1 MQYAFGWHYLMHNKH
16 TQPNRGF
23 RTAIIMQK
31 IATGPKVSPCQWRD
45 FNENAIC
52 FQKFT
57 IPDIRTPVWC
67 HYLSKLALQWILKPI
82 NTRKL
87 LQKGPLSVTW
97 CILISHCSSPFICQL
112 FKNRARSGISFG
124 LYIFISSFSF
134 IQATLT
140 ARSADAVLRNLNWYI
155 KCQQSKQMK
164 ITTKLRGR
172 GKCL

>member
-1 MQYAFGWHYLMHNKH
+1 MQYAFGWHYRMHNKH

-23 RTAIIMQK
+23 KAAIIMQK
-31 IATGPKVSPCQWRD
+31 IATGLKVSPCQWRD

-52 FQKFT
+52 FQKIT

-97 CILISHCSSPFICQL
+97 CILISHCSSSSICQP
-112 FKNRARSGISFG
+112 FKNRARSGISLS
-124 LYIFISSFSF
+124 LYIFPVVSASFR
-134 IQATLT
+134 QPWPREALM
-140 ARSADAVLRNLNWYI
+140 LY
-155 KCQQSKQMK
+155 
-164 ITTKLRGR
+164 
-172 GKCL
+172 